1 LFSADFLL
9 GGQAFICRV
18 SHDVLCVLFKMECK
32 GTTLVLD
39 SDSLALC
46 HPPPDRRGDLPS
58 ASALASPF
66 PVRSTFHWLSGSTKG
81 RQQVHRRV
89 LPFDRLPFDRP
100 PLKLAMPHRDTVRE
114 CYCKLRDIVMSHV
127 VSHNP
132 FLYYSIFGKEGMTR
146 REGARRTVVS
156 VCKSVEMDGLR
167 RWLGGRDGFGVV
179 SKA

>member
-1 LFSADFLL
+1 LL
-9 GGQAFICRV
+9 DGQAFICRV
-18 SHDVLCVLFKMECK
+18 SHDVLCVLSKMECK
-32 GTTLVLD
+32 GTTLVLE

-100 PLKLAMPHRDTVRE
+100 PLKLCPTGIRSASATLYAISIDVMP
-114 CYCKLRDIVMSHV
+114 
-127 VSHNP
+127 HNP
-132 FLYYSIFGKEGMTR
+132 FLYTLFMETRKEGMTR
-146 REGARRTVVS
+146 REGARRTVVI
-156 VCKSVEMDGLR
+156 VL
-167 RWLGGRDGFGVV
+167 
-179 SKA
+179 